1 MIHNSHLIVHLPAV
15 SKSLVLMLYVGPDAV
30 MPLLSVL
37 GAIAGGVLMFWR
49 RLSTLVRRALKVFS
63 SKPEVST
70 KSSK

>member
-1 MIHNSHLIVHLPAV
+1 MNQPHFILHAPTVFQ
-15 SKSLVLMLYVGPDAV
+15 SLALMLYVGPDAI

-49 RLSTLVRRALKVFS
+49 RLVSLFRRIVRPSTEKQ
-63 SKPEVST
+63 EVTS